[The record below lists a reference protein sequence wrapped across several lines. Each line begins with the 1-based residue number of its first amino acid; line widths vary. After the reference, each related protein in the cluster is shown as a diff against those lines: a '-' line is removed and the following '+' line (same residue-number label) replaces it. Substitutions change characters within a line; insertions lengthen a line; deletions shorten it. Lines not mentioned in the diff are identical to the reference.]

1 MKLDVGAVAKG
12 YAVEMVARELEAR
25 GISGYL
31 LNCGGN
37 VRAVGKKPDGSNWR
51 VGVND
56 PTSEESG
63 TNLEVLAF
71 ENQALVSS
79 GSYQRFY
86 VVNGKSYHHIIDR
99 ETLMPAVGFLQVS
112 VVCTDSGLAD
122 GLSTA
127 LFCMSLEEGLALAES
142 IEGVEALF
150 VTESGEIFRTAGFDS
165 CRVDK

>member
-1 MKLDVGAVAKG
+1 
-12 YAVEMVARELEAR
+12 
-25 GISGYL
+25 
-31 LNCGGN
+31 
-37 VRAVGKKPDGSNWR
+37 
-51 VGVND
+51 
-56 PTSEESG
+56 
-63 TNLEVLAF
+63 
-71 ENQALVSS
+71 
-79 GSYQRFY
+79 
-86 VVNGKSYHHIIDR
+86 
-99 ETLMPAVGFLQVS
+99 MPAEGFLQVS